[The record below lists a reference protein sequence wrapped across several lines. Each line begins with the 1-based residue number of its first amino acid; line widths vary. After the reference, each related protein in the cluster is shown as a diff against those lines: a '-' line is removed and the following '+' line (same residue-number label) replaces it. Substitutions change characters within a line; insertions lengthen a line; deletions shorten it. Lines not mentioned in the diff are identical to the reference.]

1 MAKFRQIQTSF
12 WSNTYIQEEMTAED
26 KYFYLYLMTNEFTTQ
41 IGIYSITK
49 KQMAFDLGYSMES
62 VTALLQRFETYHK
75 LIKYDVE
82 SREIIL
88 LKWAENN
95 LNIGGKPVQ
104 DLIKKEI
111 KQVKNKEFLTLM
123 YSSCPEN
130 SLKNFIGLLIYKNN
144 VSYNETANESS
155 DVSSINLSNFEKNKK
170 TNNNNNFYESSD
182 VPLNEAGA
190 INNKE
195 EIINNNHNHNHNHDH
210 NNIYDRDLKIIK
222 EWFKRNEIDFSKKH
236 ENKIIELLKNN
247 SINYILKLFQEQMDI
262 LKNKKDVKNIAAVF
276 SAHLFK
282 GTCEVNSEVI
292 EQKELEQEKIKN
304 EQRKE
309 YRKNDKAMEVFKSLP
324 TEQQLKIEDE
334 IIEEFKNPALR
345 EIKKNTEVVFYLM
358 ISQKIKEK
366 ITELGLL
373 SA

>member
-1 MAKFRQIQTSF
+1 MQEKTFKQLLMSSNYYTLNKQIVKTLGIEPAFLLTILIEASDGLADDEGWFYQTIE
-12 WSNTYIQEEMTAED
+12 TLED
-26 KYFYLYLMTNEFTTQ
+26 LTGL
-41 IGIYSITK
+41 SRH
-49 KQMAFDLGYSMES
+49 KQN
-62 VTALLQRFETYHK
+62 K
-75 LIKYDVE
+75 
-82 SREIIL
+82 II
-88 LKWAENN
+88 
-95 LNIGGKPVQ
+95 Q
-104 DLIKKEI
+104 DLIEASILIQENRGTPCRRFFKISFQEI
-111 KQVKNKEFLTLM
+111 
-123 YSSCPEN
+123 EN
-130 SLKNFIGLLIYKNN
+130 LVF
-144 VSYNETANESS
+144 
-155 DVSSINLSNFEKNKK
+155 KK
-170 TNNNNNFYESSD
+170 TETSLLKIDKLDCKKITNYSVKKSQTSLLKIN
-182 VPLNEAGA
+182 
-190 INNKE
+190 NNKE
-195 EIINNNHNHNHNHDH
+195 HNINNIHKELNHKEENASGD
-210 NNIYDRDLKIIK
+210 DLEKIK
-222 EWFKRNEIDFSKKH
+222 EWFKRNEIDFSKKY

-262 LKNKKDVKNIAAVF
+262 LKNKKDIKNIAAVF

-282 GTCEVNSEVI
+282 GTCEVNLQAI

-309 YRKNDKAMEVFKSLP
+309 YKGNDKAMEVFKSLP

>member
-1 MAKFRQIQTSF
+1 MLEKTFKQLLMSSNYYTLNKQIVKTLGIEPAFLLTILIEASDGLADDEGWFYQTIEKIGELTGIGRHKQDKIIKDLIESKILEQKNKGVPCKRYFKINYEMIEKLVFQKQQTSL
-12 WSNTYIQEEMTAED
+12 SQND
-26 KYFYLYLMTNEFTTQ
+26 KL
-41 IGIYSITK
+41 
-49 KQMAFDLGYSMES
+49 DC
-62 VTALLQRFETYHK
+62 
-75 LIKYDVE
+75 
-82 SREIIL
+82 
-88 LKWAENN
+88 
-95 LNIGGKPVQ
+95 
-104 DLIKKEI
+104 KKETNLF
-111 KQVKNKEFLTLM
+111 VKNSQT
-123 YSSCPEN
+123 
-130 SLKNFIGLLIYKNN
+130 SLSQN
-144 VSYNETANESS
+144 
-155 DVSSINLSNFEKNKK
+155 D
-170 TNNNNNFYESSD
+170 
-182 VPLNEAGA
+182 
-190 INNKE
+190 NNKE
-195 EIINNNHNHNHNHDH
+195 HNINNINKELNHKEEKAPD
-210 NNIYDRDLKIIK
+210 DLKKIK
-222 EWFKRNEIDFSKKH
+222 EWFKKNEIDFSKKH

-282 GTCEVNSEVI
+282 GTCEVNLQAI

-309 YRKNDKAMEVFKSLP
+309 YKVNDKAMEVFKSLP